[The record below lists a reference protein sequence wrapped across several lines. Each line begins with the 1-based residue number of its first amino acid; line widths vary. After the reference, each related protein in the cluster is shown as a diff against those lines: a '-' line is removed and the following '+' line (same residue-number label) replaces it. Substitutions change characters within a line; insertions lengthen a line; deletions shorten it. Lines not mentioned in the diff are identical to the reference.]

1 MTFEDIN
8 PQVLT
13 LDGQEVVAQKEGKTT
28 GETRGRAEPFQT
40 SRLEPLLD
48 RLAQE
53 GISRRLWEKD
63 GSLWSDDPR
72 TQESIRGTL
81 GWLEVATRMKERV
94 GEITEFVDKVKKDGF
109 SHVVHMGMGG
119 SSLAPLVYQSFI
131 SPATGGLPLTVLD
144 TTDPFTVSEVER
156 KVDLAKTLFIVAS
169 KSGTTAEPQAFGDYF
184 FTRVQSVKGE
194 KAGENFAAITDPGTV
209 LVRQAEER
217 SYRKT
222 FINFEDIGGR
232 YSALSYFGLV
242 PAALMGWDLDTLL
255 DHALRMLDMCGPTV
269 NVTENPAVVLGAAM
283 GEMARIGRDKVTF
296 LLADDIESLGMWL
309 EQLIAEST
317 GKKGTGILPVTGEA
331 IGAPPVYGN
340 DRLFV
345 HIFKKGSTDSEVQ
358 KRVQALRAA
367 GLPLISIEIERGGAI
382 AQEFVRWE
390 IAVAVAGA
398 LLGINPFDQP
408 NVQEAKD
415 ATNRFLRNVE
425 ERGSLT
431 EPAATMIY
439 GPLSFFTQEIA
450 DSPERLLRDFF
461 SPGRPGCYV
470 SLQAYLPEDA
480 ETNSI
485 LESIRLSL
493 RDSLRIATTVGYAP
507 RLLHSTG
514 QLHKGG
520 PDTGLFLQLTAR
532 DAIDIAIPGKP
543 YTFGI
548 FKRAQALGDLEA
560 LTKHGRRAIR
570 VDLGDDAKKGLA
582 LLKQLI
588 DSALTEGIRVQ

>member
-1 MTFEDIN
+1 MVTFKGIN
-8 PQVLT
+8 PQVLH
-13 LDGQEVVAQKEGKTT
+13 LGMQEAVTHEEGGTT
-28 GETRGRAEPFQT
+28 VEADTRAEPFE
-40 SRLEPLLD
+40 SFRLKPLLD
-48 RLAQE
+48 RLAKE
-53 GISRRLWEKD
+53 GVSRRLWEKD
-63 GSLWSDDPR
+63 GSLWSNDPSTR
-72 TQESIRGTL
+72 ESIRRSL
-81 GWLEVATRMKERV
+81 GWLEVAGRMKERV
-94 GEITEFVDKVKKDGF
+94 GEINEFVNEVKMAGF

-131 SPATGGLPLTVLD
+131 KQTAAGLSLIVLD

-156 KVDLAKTLFIVAS
+156 KVDLEKTLFIVAS

-184 FTRVQSVKGE
+184 FMRVRAVKGE

-209 LVRQAEER
+209 LARQAEER
-217 SYRKT
+217 SYRQT

-242 PAALMGWDLDTLL
+242 PAALMGGDLDALL
-255 DHALRMLDMCGPTV
+255 DHAIRMFDFCGPTASETV
-269 NVTENPAVVLGAAM
+269 NPAVVLGTIM
-283 GEMARIGRDKVTF
+283 GEMARIGRDKITF
-296 LLADDIESLGMWL
+296 LLSSDIESLGMWL

-317 GKKGTGILPVTGEA
+317 GKEGTGILPVTGEA
-331 IGAPPVYGN
+331 IGTPSVYGN

-345 HIFKKGSTDSEVQ
+345 HISREDSIDSEME
-358 KRVQALRAA
+358 KRLQALRAA
-367 GLPLISIEIERGGAI
+367 GLPLISIEIGGDGAI

-415 ATNRFLRNVE
+415 ATNRFLKDVE
-425 ERGSLT
+425 TRGSLV
-431 EPAATMIY
+431 EPSATMIH
-439 GPLSFFTQEIA
+439 GSLSFFTGETSG
-450 DSPERLLRDFF
+450 SPERLLRNFF
-461 SPGRPGCYV
+461 SLIPSGGYV
-470 SLQAYLPEDA
+470 SLQAYLPEEA
-480 ETNSI
+480 ETNSM
-485 LESIRLSL
+485 LESVRVCL

-532 DAIDIAIPGKP
+532 DTIDISIPGKS

-548 FKRAQALGDLEA
+548 FKHAQALGDFEA
-560 LTKHGRRAIR
+560 LRRHGRSVIR
-570 VDLGDDAKKGLA
+570 IDLGDDVKGGLA
-582 LLKQLI
+582 QLKQLI
-588 DSALTEGIRVQ
+588 DRVLTEGAGG